1 MPQIKESIKVDEN
14 LRVELQYMGNPVPLP
29 PWFTHGRDARLNN
42 VTQLEEFPKY
52 IKGIAGNSEYSILN
66 ELEKRKHYKPKG
78 RPPFSSEI
86 IRFAL
91 LTRYTSAQAYRLM
104 LEKFPLPSF
113 STLAKIQQGGIDA
126 IKAVS
131 LLLEKGEISKDIIL
145 MVDEMYLQKRTQYQ
159 SKWKLHW
166 S

>member
-1 MPQIKESIKVDEN
+1 MMPQIKENIKVDEN

-52 IKGIAGNSEYSILN
+52 MKGIAGNSEYSILN

-113 STLAKIQQGGIDA
+113 STLAKIQCTCKNGLNIKVETTLELIMKGIYT
-126 IKAVS
+126 KE
-131 LLLEKGEISKDIIL
+131 LLVL
-145 MVDEMYLQKRTQYQ
+145 
-159 SKWKLHW
+159 
-166 S
+166 